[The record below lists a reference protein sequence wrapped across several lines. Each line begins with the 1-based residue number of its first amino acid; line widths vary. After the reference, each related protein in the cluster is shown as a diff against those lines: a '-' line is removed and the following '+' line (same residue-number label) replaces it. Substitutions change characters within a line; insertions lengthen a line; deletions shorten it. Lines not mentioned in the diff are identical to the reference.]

1 MTDRARPGPG
11 RPFLQPAAWTAATLT
26 LIHVFLAA
34 LPDPGAGAGTPPA
47 KPGAQA
53 EAAPQSRQAPPA
65 RGEERLAPDL
75 ARRFR
80 QEPVI
85 TVFDHSAVAVRSM
98 PLEEYVAHVV
108 AGEVVPTWSPDAL
121 RAQAVAARTY
131 TIRLLL
137 AGEDA
142 TPRRLYGTDTSTNPA
157 EAQAF
162 SERVPRSVRE
172 AVAATRGEILVYR
185 GKPVVALFSACA
197 AARTADL
204 EESFPGDPRAAEA
217 PYLRP
222 VSSRCEEVAP
232 ADIRRWRA
240 ALTTAELAAI
250 AGLEPG
256 AVDRVRIARRGPSG
270 RAVFI
275 QIGPRRI
282 YAAALR
288 LRAGAN
294 RLKSTWITEIERG
307 EGDVWIFH
315 GRGWGHGVGLD
326 QWGAEAMARD
336 GRGYREILRHYYP
349 GTGLVRL
356 YR

>member
-1 MTDRARPGPG
+1 MTGLAGTRRLALRP
-11 RPFLQPAAWTAATLT
+11 AVWTAAALM
-26 LIHVFLAA
+26 LIHVFLAGA
-34 LPDPGAGAGTPPA
+34 PGSGADGSPPPA
-47 KPGAQA
+47 KPVPRAQA
-53 EAAPQSRQAPPA
+53 APRDPSPP
-65 RGEERLAPDL
+65 RLSPEL

-80 QEPVI
+80 REPVI
-85 TVFDHSAVAVRSM
+85 TVFDHALGAVRSM

-108 AGEVVPTWSPDAL
+108 AGEVIPTWSPDAL

-131 TIRLLL
+131 TIRLMM
-137 AGEDA
+137 AGDNA

-157 EAQAF
+157 EAQAY
-162 SERVPRSVRE
+162 SEHVPRPVRE

-185 GKPVVALFSACA
+185 GEPVVALFSACA
-197 AARTADL
+197 AGRTAAMD
-204 EESFPGDPRAAEA
+204 ESFPGDPREAEA

-222 VSSRCEEVAP
+222 VPSRCEEVAP
-232 ADIRRWRA
+232 EDIRRWTA

-275 QIGPRRI
+275 QIGPRQV

-294 RLKSTWITEIERG
+294 RLKSTWITAIERG
-307 EGDVWIFH
+307 EGPVWIFR

-336 GRGYREILRHYYP
+336 GRGYRDILRHYYP
-349 GTGLVRL
+349 GTRLARL

>member
-1 MTDRARPGPG
+1 MTGPAGTRRLALRP
-11 RPFLQPAAWTAATLT
+11 AVWTAAALL
-26 LIHVFLAA
+26 LIHSFLASA
-34 LPDPGAGAGTPPA
+34 PRSGAGGWAQPA
-47 KPGAQA
+47 KPAPRA
-53 EAAPQSRQAPPA
+53 RAAPQDASPP
-65 RGEERLAPDL
+65 RLSPEL
-75 ARRFR
+75 AGRFR
-80 QEPVI
+80 QEPEI
-85 TVFDHSAVAVRSM
+85 TVFDHATGAVRSM

-108 AGEVVPTWSPDAL
+108 AGEVIPTWSPAAL
-121 RAQAVAARTY
+121 GAQAVAARTY
-131 TIRLLL
+131 TVRLMM

-157 EAQAF
+157 EAQAY
-162 SERVPRSVRE
+162 SEHVPASVRK

-185 GKPVVALFSACA
+185 GKPVVALFSPCA
-197 AARTADL
+197 AGRTAAMD
-204 EESFPGDPRAAEA
+204 ESFPGDPRTAEA

-222 VSSRCEEVAP
+222 VPSRCEEAAP
-232 ADIRRWRA
+232 EDIRRWTA
-240 ALTTAELAAI
+240 ALTSAELAAI
-250 AGLEPG
+250 ARLDPG

-270 RAVFI
+270 RALFI
-275 QIGPRRI
+275 QIGPRQV

-288 LRAGAN
+288 LHAGAN
-294 RLKSTWITEIERG
+294 RVKSTWITDIERG
-307 EGDVWIFH
+307 EGDLWIFH